1 MFVVLSFEKLCVR
14 MNMVVSEVL
23 NATLFPALS
32 WTEQLAKCQFHFAGK
47 VARAIL
53 VNLGHQLLARY
64 WNFAFWITNLPAECW
79 VSKAL
84 AWKQLPTYPVRGR
97 LTDPRAYSSH
107 AKYHAIALTNSCQW
121 ST

>member
-53 VNLGHQLLARY
+53 VINCWLDTGTSLFGLQIY
-64 WNFAFWITNLPAECW
+64 LPN
-79 VSKAL
+79 V
-84 AWKQLPTYPVRGR
+84 G
-97 LTDPRAYSSH
+97 
-107 AKYHAIALTNSCQW
+107 
-121 ST
+121 